1 MGLNPLQSPEG
12 RWFKCFLRVGVS
24 SGWVHAKR
32 QAWEGL
38 GPFPPRALL
47 KMVAAEHWVGAEPG
61 MYPHIACPV
70 CISPDT
76 YTC

>member
-38 GPFPPRALL
+38 GPFPPHALL

-70 CISPDT
+70 CISPAT